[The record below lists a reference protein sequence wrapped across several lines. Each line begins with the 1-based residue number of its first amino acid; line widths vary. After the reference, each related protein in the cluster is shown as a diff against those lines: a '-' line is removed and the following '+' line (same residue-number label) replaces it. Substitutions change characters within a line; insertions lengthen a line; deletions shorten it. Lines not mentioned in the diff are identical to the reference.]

1 MRPDEFQEKPEHGG
15 NGMARDGIRFSPGLT
30 VPHRSSRSTCQLP
43 LPPSDS
49 TQGIPGRVCR
59 PHRGDKA
66 WGKPLRTVSQTE
78 DSAMRL

>member
-15 NGMARDGIRFSPGLT
+15 NGMARDGIIFSPGLT

-59 PHRGDKA
+59 PHGVTRPGENLFAPCHRQK
-66 WGKPLRTVSQTE
+66 TVQ
-78 DSAMRL
+78 